1 MRLNRNLA
9 SMLLLSTPFT
19 ASATCPDYARFVP
32 EVILDEGV
40 VGPPPQERDF
50 QFEADSPTERHLT
63 PANGS
68 EVAIVGTAPV
78 GRNGCEDASL
88 SANRI
93 DIDSLLQGTFVCS
106 RTSEGRLSEFQ
117 VLEPAGPSPGTLV
130 IRYRTWPLLSG
141 P

>member
-1 MRLNRNLA
+1 M
-9 SMLLLSTPFT
+9 
-19 ASATCPDYARFVP
+19 P

-93 DIDSLLQGTFVCS
+93 DIGSGQGRNAAKSLEKIEQDALRREDGTERTADGCQLS
-106 RTSEGRLSEFQ
+106 RCIQ
-117 VLEPAGPSPGTLV
+117 
-130 IRYRTWPLLSG
+130 RTAVYD
-141 P
+141 